1 MKANLG
7 QIDRVLR
14 FIVGALLVVLALTG
28 VIGWWGYVGV
38 ILLATAFMNFCPIYR
53 LLGFSSKKE

>member
-7 QIDRVLR
+7 KIDRILR
-14 FIVGALLVVLALTG
+14 FVLGAVLVGLAAAKI
-28 VIGWWGYVGV
+28 IGILGFLGI

-53 LLGFSSKKE
+53 LLGISTKK

>member
-7 QIDRVLR
+7 KIDRVLR
-14 FIVGALLVVLALTG
+14 FIVGAILVGLAGAKIIG
-28 VIGWWGYVGV
+28 VWGFLGI

-53 LLGFSSKKE
+53 MLGISTKK

>member
-7 QIDRVLR
+7 KIDRILR
-14 FIVGALLVVLALTG
+14 FVLGAVLVGLAAAKI
-28 VIGWWGYVGV
+28 IGIWGFLGI

-53 LLGFSSKKE
+53 LLGISTKK

>member
-7 QIDRVLR
+7 KIDRVLR
-14 FIVGALLVVLALTG
+14 FIVGAIFVGLAGAKIIG
-28 VIGWWGYVGV
+28 VWGFLGI

-53 LLGFSSKKE
+53 MLGISTKK